1 VGVAA
6 GIAAAFAPIAGFY
19 LRLSFLLLCS
29 ISAFTPIMIA
39 AATGA
44 LVSEIVLD
52 ETILLNFRQQQVL
65 IIIKYH
71 LYSLGILTGF
81 MSVYYTDISENRALF
96 SKT

>member
-1 VGVAA
+1 VVLLQESQQ
-6 GIAAAFAPIAGFY
+6 PLMHQLQEFY
-19 LRLSFLLLCS
+19 LRLSFLLVDV

-65 IIIKYH
+65 ITIKYL
-71 LYSLGILTGF
+71 LYSLG
-81 MSVYYTDISENRALF
+81 N
-96 SKT
+96 